1 MFDLN
6 PNGNPDAL
14 WQHVL
19 MVLIS
24 AVLGYIIGMVY
35 GKDKVRTLRV
45 VLSKLNKDLAACQK
59 QTVDLPKPVIQS
71 DLPVITTASDDP
83 KVISLAA
90 DDLKTI
96 EGIGPKI
103 EALLNQDG
111 IYTFVQ
117 LKESTP
123 DRLTQLLQNS
133 GVNFNLHDPN
143 TWPRQAELAAA
154 GKWEAL
160 RAWQEVLNKGRI
172 E

>member
-1 MFDLN
+1 MI
-6 PNGNPDAL
+6 PA
-14 WQHVL
+14 
-19 MVLIS
+19 
-24 AVLGYIIGMVY
+24 
-35 GKDKVRTLRV
+35 
-45 VLSKLNKDLAACQK
+45 
-59 QTVDLPKPVIQS
+59 
-71 DLPVITTASDDP
+71 DLPVTTTASDDP

-160 RAWQEVLNKGRI
+160 RAWQDVLNKGRI